1 MSMSAPGTILSSRAT
16 REGMGLDVERPAGPW
31 LLLAVVAAGVAF
43 ERGLVS
49 GVATP
54 GGALAALAAVGVL
67 VASGRLVQPQARLVA
82 AFVPLFALFLPLRM
96 SPWLVAPD
104 LCALAALLVVA
115 ASFGRE
121 GDLFDVTIPGA
132 LTRAMHAAANGLAA
146 PAFLAAPLG
155 RALRRRRDQAD
166 DRAPLAGPVVRGLLL
181 AVPLLL
187 VLGALLASA
196 DAVFASIFRVPAPP
210 GEVVMH
216 AVVIAIG
223 AWAMGGL
230 LRTASVSQPTD
241 IVLDSPPRLG
251 ELEATVVLGALA
263 VLFAVF
269 AVVQAVTA
277 LGGAHHVLTTR
288 GLTYADYARSGF
300 FQLLAV
306 SAITLVA
313 LLVLRATTAPSRRIT
328 VLCHVV
334 VALTLVIVAVAF
346 RRLSLYEH
354 VFGFT
359 MLRLYSQVAAV
370 WIGLVFVALS
380 LHLAGVG
387 RPRNWVPT
395 VAVMLGLALL
405 LGLNV
410 ANPEAVVVR
419 HNVAH
424 AKATGRFDPAY
435 FSHLSDD
442 AVPTLARLVGA
453 DNVDLDRSLNCGE
466 PPLGRG
472 WLSSNRS
479 QRAARSARAALCPS
493 P

>member
-1 MSMSAPGTILSSRAT
+1 MSEADLTSATSTARQ
-16 REGMGLDVERPAGPW
+16 GLGLGVERPATAW
-31 LLLAVVAAGVAF
+31 LLAGVVVAGVAF

-49 GVATP
+49 GVATT
-54 GGALAALAAVGVL
+54 GGALAAVVAVAVL
-67 VASGRLVQPQARLVA
+67 LASGRVVQPQARLVA
-82 AFVPLFALFLPLRM
+82 AFVPIFALFLPLRM
-96 SPWLVAPD
+96 SPWLIAPD

-115 ASFGRE
+115 ASFGRD
-121 GDLFDVTIPGA
+121 GDLFDVTIPRA
-132 LTRAMHAAANGLAA
+132 LTRAMHTAANGLAA
-146 PAFLAAPLG
+146 PAFVAGPLA

-166 DRAPLAGPVVRGLLL
+166 DRASLAGPMVRGVLL

-196 DAVFASIFRVPAPP
+196 DAVFASLFRIPAPP

-230 LRTASVSQPTD
+230 LRTASASQPAGIT
-241 IVLDSPPRLG
+241 LDNPPRLG
-251 ELEATVVLGALA
+251 ELEVTVVLGALA
-263 VLFAVF
+263 TLFGIF
-269 AVVQAVTA
+269 ASVQAVTA

-313 LLVLRATTAPSRRIT
+313 LLVLRATTEPSRRIT
-328 VLCHVV
+328 VLCQVV

-370 WIGLVFVALS
+370 WIGLVFIALG
-380 LHLAGVG
+380 LHIAGVG

-395 VAVMLGLALL
+395 VSVMVGLALL

-419 HNVAH
+419 HNIAH
-424 AKATGRFDPAY
+424 AKATGRFDPGY
-435 FSHLSDD
+435 FDQLSDD
-442 AVPTLARLVGA
+442 AIPTLVHAITGA
-453 DNVDLDRSLNCGE
+453 TDPELQITLNCDE

-472 WLSSNRS
+472 WASYNRS
-479 QRAARSARAALCPS
+479 QRAARAARATLCP
-493 P
+493 